1 MKEDDYMYSKLW
13 NGTDKR
19 DVDNNTLKKEI
30 DRLERVAVALRIAVE
45 EKRKRHYENDFEELG
60 KCIAELR
67 RLVNELGE

>member
-1 MKEDDYMYSKLW
+1 MYSKLW
-13 NGTDKR
+13 DKEDKR

-30 DRLERVAVALRIAVE
+30 DRLERIALALRIAVD

-67 RLVNELGE
+67 RLIKELGE

>member
-1 MKEDDYMYSKLW
+1 MYSKLW
-13 NGTDKR
+13 DKEDKR

-30 DRLERVAVALRIAVE
+30 DRLERISLALRIAVE

-67 RLVNELGE
+67 RLVNKLEE